1 MKTLP
6 EHRCFG
12 RVESGTP
19 NKNALRF
26 VRLGSDIK
34 TVAGKRAE
42 NDRPEDSAGGACCLA
57 GHMIDGHKKNL
68 VTGMVTRFLVGGD
81 TRI

>member
-1 MKTLP
+1 MGMKALP

-34 TVAGKRAE
+34 TVAGKK
-42 NDRPEDSAGGACCLA
+42 GGE
-57 GHMIDGHKKNL
+57 
-68 VTGMVTRFLVGGD
+68 
-81 TRI
+81 

>member
-34 TVAGKRAE
+34 TVAGKKGGER
-42 NDRPEDSAGGACCLA
+42 DSA
-57 GHMIDGHKKNL
+57 
-68 VTGMVTRFLVGGD
+68 VTLFGPGDYCALTVT
-81 TRI
+81 